1 MKIALVGGAGF
12 IGHHLALKLRQQH
25 EILIVDSLAVNNK
38 YALGDAHSQAIISER
53 LDLLHGVPLV
63 IADARDYHGLSNIV
77 GRFQPDCLI
86 HLAAVAHLD
95 RANKDPHSTF
105 DHSLRTLENS
115 LDIARSLKCHFIYFS
130 SSTVYGDFKTGVYDE
145 TTVCEPRGIYG
156 SLKQCGEIMVK
167 AYGALY
173 DLPYTIVRPC
183 ALYGPRCVSG
193 RVIQRFIE
201 AAERG
206 ETLKVEDDG
215 SEKIDFTYID
225 DLVHG
230 VCRIID
236 SEHSRGHVFNLTAGR
251 ARSLKDVVSVL
262 RGAYPNCAVA
272 LVPRDNQRPERG
284 TLSVNKARRLI
295 GYEPKFTLEKG
306 MAEYLDWYKRFW
318 AVKPVAPPMRIESKF
333 G

>member
-1 MKIALVGGAGF
+1 MRIALVGGAGF
-12 IGHHLALKLRQQH
+12 IGHHLALKLRAQH
-25 EILIVDSLAVNNK
+25 ELLLVDSLAVNNK

-53 LDLLHGVPLV
+53 LDLLHGVPLA
-63 IADARDYHGLSNIV
+63 IADARDYHSLSGLV
-77 GRFQPDCLI
+77 GKFAPECLI

-145 TTVCEPRGIYG
+145 TSPLEPRGIYG
-156 SLKQCGEIMVK
+156 SLKQCGEIMVR

-173 DLPYTIVRPC
+173 DLPYTVIRPC

-206 ETLKVEDDG
+206 ETLKVEGDG
-215 SEKIDFTYID
+215 REKIDFTYVD
-225 DLVHG
+225 DLVAG
-230 VCRIID
+230 VERVIGNPAA
-236 SEHSRGHVFNLTAGR
+236 RGEVFNLTAGR
-251 ARSLKDVVSVL
+251 ARSLNDVVSCLSAHYPCL
-262 RGAYPNCAVA
+262 RAE
-272 LVPRDNQRPERG
+272 LVPRDGQRPERG
-284 TLSVNKARRLI
+284 TLSVDKARRLI

-306 MAEYLDWYKRFW
+306 VAEYLDWYKSFW
-318 AVKPVAPPMRIESKF
+318 NRKEAA
-333 G
+333 

>member
-1 MKIALVGGAGF
+1 MRIACVGGAGF
-12 IGHHLALKLRQQH
+12 IGHHLALKLKRQH
-25 EILIVDSLAVNNK
+25 EVLIIDSLAVNNK
-38 YALGDAHSQAIISER
+38 YVLQGAHEQAIIAER
-53 LDLLHGVPLV
+53 LLLLGGADIPLA
-63 IADARDYHGLSNIV
+63 IADARDYHATSRILAEF
-77 GRFQPDCLI
+77 RPECLL

-145 TTVCEPRGIYG
+145 TSPLEPRGIYG
-156 SLKQCGEIMVK
+156 SLKQCGEIMVR

-206 ETLKVEDDG
+206 ETLKVEGDG
-215 SEKIDFTYID
+215 REKIDFTYVD
-225 DLVHG
+225 DLVAG
-230 VCRIID
+230 VERVIGNPAA
-236 SEHSRGHVFNLTAGR
+236 RGEVFNLTAGR
-251 ARSLKDVVSVL
+251 ARSLNDVVSIL
-262 RGAYPNCAVA
+262 RTRYPSLRAEFVT
-272 LVPRDNQRPERG
+272 RDQQRPERG
-284 TLSVNKARRLI
+284 TLSVNKASRLI
-295 GYEPKFTLEKG
+295 GYEPKFTLELG

-318 AVKPVAPPMRIESKF
+318 GKEVAA
-333 G
+333 

>member
-12 IGHHLALKLRQQH
+12 IGHHLALRLRKDH
-25 EILIVDSLAVNNK
+25 ELLIYDSLAVNNR
-38 YALGDAHSQAIISER
+38 YVLHDVHSQAVLSER
-53 LDLLHGVPLV
+53 LRLIEGLNL
-63 IADARDYHGLSNIV
+63 ITADARDYHSLS
-77 GRFQPDCLI
+77 GALGFFRPDALI

-115 LDIARSLKCHFIYFS
+115 LDIARSLNCHFIYFS

-145 TTVCEPRGIYG
+145 TAVLEPRGVYG
-156 SLKQCGEIMVK
+156 ALKQCGEIMVR

-206 ETLKVEDDG
+206 ETLKVEGDG
-215 SEKIDFTYID
+215 REKIDFTYIG
-225 DLVHG
+225 DLVDG
-230 VCRIID
+230 ITRIVG
-236 SEHSRGHVFNLTAGR
+236 SPNSRGEVFNITAGL
-251 ARSLKDVVSVL
+251 ARSLNDVVSAL
-262 RGAYPNCAVA
+262 RSWYPGLRVEF
-272 LVPRDNQRPERG
+272 VSRDNQRPERG
-284 TLSVNKARRLI
+284 TLSVDKARRLI
-295 GYEPKFTLEKG
+295 GYEPRYDIEKG
-306 MAEYLDWYKRFW
+306 IKEYMAWYRQFW
-318 AVKPVAPPMRIESKF
+318 GKKVAA
-333 G
+333 